1 MKTWKPLSPKAIKVA
16 FIPSNSCT
24 CGSRHLIGLWVL
36 VLKTGELRAEL
47 GYLCLCCENGG
58 PDVAVWEG
66 IGDLTDKTYVKFR
79 VANENG
85 NGFIIR
91 PTENGQ
97 CSASSSSAS

>member
-1 MKTWKPLSPKAIKVA
+1 MSSDSQDKKSP
-16 FIPSNSCT
+16 PT
-24 CGSRHLIGLWVL
+24 GLWVL

-58 PDVAVWEG
+58 PDVAVWQG
-66 IGDLTDKTYVKFR
+66 IGDLTDKMYVTAAGDVNFR

-91 PTENGQ
+91 LIEKGR
-97 CSASSSSAS
+97 CSAVQPANL